1 MANFIATLSLED
13 SYNRRISKRLE
24 TESPVLAT
32 VKAAIEGVG
41 MLAEDLAAIT
51 DLALI
56 SVSYVEKDVD
66 AAFAGAAGS
75 NVDVGATFRLRTADG
90 GVVSYK
96 VPGFDVA
103 LANADGS
110 IDPDVAAVVTFFD
123 NFKAA
128 GAFTLSDGEVITEIL
143 SGQLDR

>member
-1 MANFIATLSLED
+1 MANFIVQLQLED
-13 SYNRRISKRLE
+13 SYNRQVTKRLE
-24 TESPVLAT
+24 TETDVLAT
-32 VKAAIEGVG
+32 AITAVAS
-41 MLAEDLAAIT
+41 LATDLAAVT

-56 SVSYVEKDVD
+56 KASYSNADVS

-75 NVDVGATFRLRTADG
+75 NIDVGATFRLRTTDG
-90 GVVSYK
+90 GVASYRI
-96 VPGFDVA
+96 PGFDVT

-110 IDPDVAAVVTFFD
+110 IDPTGAEVVAYFD

-128 GAFTLSDGEVITEIL
+128 GSFTLADGETITEVL